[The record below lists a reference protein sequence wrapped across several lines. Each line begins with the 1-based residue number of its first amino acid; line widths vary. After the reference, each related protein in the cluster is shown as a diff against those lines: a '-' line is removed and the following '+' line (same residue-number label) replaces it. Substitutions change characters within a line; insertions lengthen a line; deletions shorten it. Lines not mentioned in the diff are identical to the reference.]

1 MFPVGGDL
9 KGSVTLTLHLLLL
22 QASHSWLR
30 PCCCQSEG
38 REKAPGLEYV
48 KAWPLHHKLGRG
60 GEVSGQQQGRKGRN
74 TQSLGAEISKGPP
87 VPGSLWVW
95 PPGTSQTAWHGQPHS
110 SCCFANATGGQA
122 PTWSSHTHA
131 LQVQEEA
138 VIIAGWESSFP
149 GPSQQAECNGV
160 GGCLLQTH
168 SYPQRSLE
176 RRPHRMGRLKIQKA

>member
-60 GEVSGQQQGRKGRN
+60 G
-74 TQSLGAEISKGPP
+74 
-87 VPGSLWVW
+87 GSLRAAARQEGEKH
-95 PPGTSQTAWHGQPHS
+95 PEL
-110 SCCFANATGGQA
+110 GG
-122 PTWSSHTHA
+122 
-131 LQVQEEA
+131 
-138 VIIAGWESSFP
+138 
-149 GPSQQAECNGV
+149 
-160 GGCLLQTH
+160 
-168 SYPQRSLE
+168 RD
-176 RRPHRMGRLKIQKA
+176 K